1 MAYLDHVINYLGA
14 ITIEGLFLP
23 FEEDLDAIT
32 RAEPAVRDLGRKL
45 VQAIHEKPGN
55 VQQKAIIR
63 DNQLFFQ
70 SIIRENKTTRPEEYQ
85 RWVRMGW
92 ISEIR

>member
-1 MAYLDHVINYLGA
+1 
-14 ITIEGLFLP
+14 
-23 FEEDLDAIT
+23 
-32 RAEPAVRDLGRKL
+32 

-70 SIIRENKTTRPEEYQ
+70 NIIRENKTTRPEEASD
-85 RWVRMGW
+85 G
-92 ISEIR
+92 SEWDG